1 MIHAELFPSAS
12 ELPALQQ
19 ALDASELTENELMLL
34 LSAGPRLA
42 ESTDPVADLGIAVAA
57 DPLPGGDE
65 APEEVSPLVSLQ
77 ATIDKASDLE
87 RRALVIVAL
96 EDTWAGEGVHLPAPG
111 LNAQK

>member
-1 MIHAELFPSAS
+1 MIHAELFPSVS

-19 ALDASELTENELMLL
+19 ALDACELTENELMLL
-34 LSAGPRLA
+34 LAAGPRLA
-42 ESTDPVADLGIAVAA
+42 DSADPVADLHVAVVA

-65 APEEVSPLVSLQ
+65 APEDVSPLVSLQ
-77 ATIDKASDLE
+77 ATIDRASDLE

-96 EDTWAGEGVHLPAPG
+96 QDTWAGEGVELPAPG